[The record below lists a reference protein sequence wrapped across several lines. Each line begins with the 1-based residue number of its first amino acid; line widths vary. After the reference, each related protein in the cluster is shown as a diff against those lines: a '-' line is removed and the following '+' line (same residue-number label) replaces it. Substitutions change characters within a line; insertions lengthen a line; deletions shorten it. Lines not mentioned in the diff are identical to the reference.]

1 MTFINFL
8 KLNCLDT
15 YRPIKKDKTKEMSL
29 FLRPEEVYI
38 QDPCQLHL
46 LSISQMW
53 HCLALQFSV
62 SKEKSD
68 NILT

>member
-1 MTFINFL
+1 MVGSFHWIVTRHRNFMTFINFL

-46 LSISQMW
+46 LSISQM
-53 HCLALQFSV
+53 
-62 SKEKSD
+62 
-68 NILT
+68 